1 MQFFSSSMNFLEH
14 FYFLFFFIAET
25 TFQGCFPKRYLKFQ
39 KKKAYNHV
47 NEYVWSRKLINKS
60 WVSYIR
66 FSEVLTLFYKTLS
79 AGYFWICP
87 CDNIIVTI
95 LLSQYVIFAVRFKMT
110 LFFIGRKI
118 IILNLQLRLIF
129 SETKREK
136 HFLDVVKVGR
146 GIRRILT

>member
-39 KKKAYNHV
+39 KKKLTIMWMNMFEVESWSTKVEFLTYVFQKFWHCFTKPFPQATS
-47 NEYVWSRKLINKS
+47 EYVL
-60 WVSYIR
+60 
-66 FSEVLTLFYKTLS
+66 
-79 AGYFWICP
+79 
-87 CDNIIVTI
+87 VTI